1 MHMTEMKNIEQLAA
15 EELEKVSGGLRG
27 PAAIGFPRIRIK
39 VLKDKTKDEPKD
51 GGATGG
57 W

>member
-1 MHMTEMKNIEQLAA
+1 MKNIEQLAA

-27 PAAIGFPRIRIK
+27 PATIGFPRIRIK

>member
-1 MHMTEMKNIEQLAA
+1 MKNKDLITDEQ
-15 EELEKVSGGLRG
+15 LEKVSGGIGLPPGLPGFGHRRKKD
-27 PAAIGFPRIRIK
+27 PA
-39 VLKDKTKDEPKD
+39 KDEPKD